1 MGFYKKKPVVIQAV
15 QFNGFNDKSGQV
27 VFDERPDWL
36 SDQIGKDIIFFDEK
50 DTLTI
55 KTLEG
60 DMKAIVGDYII
71 RGVEGELYPC
81 KPEIFKKT
89 YEHV

>member
-1 MGFYKKKPVVIQAV
+1 MGFYKKKPVVIQAA
-15 QFNGFNDKSGQV
+15 QFQGFGIDGQV
-27 VFDERPDWL
+27 VFDDKPQWL
-36 SDQIGKDIIFFDEK
+36 VDQFGGDILFFNK
-50 DTLTI
+50 VDTLTI

-60 DMKAIVGDYII
+60 EHIASIGDYII

-89 YEHV
+89 Y

>member
-1 MGFYKKKPVVIQAV
+1 MGFYKKKPVVIQAA
-15 QFNGFNDKSGQV
+15 QFQGFGIDGQV
-27 VFDERPDWL
+27 VFDDKPQWL
-36 SDQIGKDIIFFDEK
+36 VDQFGGDILFFNK
-50 DTLTI
+50 VDTLTI

-60 DMKAIVGDYII
+60 EHIASIGDYII